1 MVATGRERGELAGR
15 RISAPGAGA
24 LTPAFD
30 CAVGAY
36 PARMKTGCG
45 DRGEFAVGRICL
57 ANMVFSP
64 AFDRAVGVYRARM
77 VMTGGD
83 HGELAAWRTSLS
95 MVIASPACDFVVGVY
110 CARIV

>member
-1 MVATGRERGELAGR
+1 MR
-15 RISAPGAGA
+15 
-24 LTPAFD
+24 
-30 CAVGAY
+30 
-36 PARMKTGCG
+36 PARLLSPQHSIV
-45 DRGEFAVGRICL
+45 RLVRIPHEWLPPAESVVNSPSGRICL

-110 CARIV
+110 CARMV